1 MTLQLEKK
9 ARLDSQMTDFAVALP
24 PGPRWKWLSDLRYFR
39 DPTTFHRICRQ
50 HFGETFTVNGAE
62 GKVVITTS
70 PDLARQIYAASHDQL
85 GAPVDLTEPALGE
98 GSLFHL
104 DGAASKQ
111 SRRLVTSPITSNA
124 LRHFVPMIMEVTDR
138 HAARWSA
145 NRPLMLRQVMNDLSK
160 EIIIR
165 TVVGTQDQA
174 RVDQC
179 ATLITQY
186 VASFFSPALFW
197 LSLRN
202 NAIPQWRRFIRAR
215 EAIRNHLRSELDRI
229 RKDGPARTSV
239 MSCLIAAESDDGKSV
254 DDEQI
259 IDNILTM
266 LLAGHETT
274 SVGVTWAM
282 YGLER
287 DPETL
292 GTLRRELDQ
301 AGRDGWQEDPM
312 GQRQLGAVCREAI
325 RLYPITSRITRK
337 VINQPYRLGSWD
349 VPVGMGVGISITA
362 IHKDPTIYPD
372 PLKFRPKRFLERS
385 YAAHE
390 YMPFGGGI
398 RRCVGAAFAEAQM
411 RLVVAHLVTSFDF
424 EAVSRQP
431 AKPVRRNVIVAPDG
445 DIAMWVK
452 PRS

>member
-1 MTLQLEKK
+1 M
-9 ARLDSQMTDFAVALP
+9 ADFAVTLP

-39 DPTTFHRICRQ
+39 DPTTFHRSCRKS
-50 HFGETFTVNGAE
+50 FGETFTVNGAE
-62 GKVVITTS
+62 GKVVVTTS
-70 PDLARQIYAASHDQL
+70 PALARQIYSATHDQL

-104 DGAASKQ
+104 DGANSRQ

-124 LRHFVPMIMEVTDR
+124 LKVFVPMIMDVTDR
-138 HAARWSA
+138 HVASWSTD
-145 NRPLMLRQVMNDLSK
+145 RPVFLRQAMNDLSK

-174 RVDQC
+174 RVDRC
-179 ATLITQY
+179 AQLITAY

-202 NAIPQWRRFIRAR
+202 WAIPQWRRFIRAR
-215 EAIRNHLRSELDRI
+215 EAVRDHLRSEIALGRTEDR
-229 RKDGPARTSV
+229 RASSV
-239 MSCLIAAESDDGKSV
+239 MDCLLGAKTADGHPI

-259 IDNILTM
+259 IDNLLTM

-274 SVGVTWAM
+274 SVGVTWAI

-287 DPETL
+287 DPDIL
-292 GTLRRELDQ
+292 KTLRDELH
-301 AGRDGWQEDPM
+301 ASGRGGWQDDPM
-312 GQRQLGAVCREAI
+312 GQPWLGAVCREAV

-337 VINQPYRLGSWD
+337 VINQPYRLGSWN
-349 VPVGMGVGISITA
+349 VPVGVGVGISITA
-362 IHKDPTIYPD
+362 IHKDPSIYQD
-372 PLKFRPKRFLERS
+372 PMAFRPDRFLERT

-398 RRCVGAAFAEAQM
+398 RRCVGAAFAEVQM
-411 RLVVAHLVTSFDF
+411 RLVVAHLVTCFDF
-424 EAVSRQP
+424 EAVSRRP

-445 DIAMWVK
+445 DIAMRIK
-452 PRS
+452 PRVSRHSYRASP